1 MIFVTYLR
9 KKEGVEV
16 VGGGRTST
24 TSTFFRFSCSF
35 SRRAIMANYSGGR
48 SDHSTL
54 DLNNT
59 RIWHD
64 PVFFI
69 YSPQKMMVNLSFC
82 TLDRSFALF
91 NLFQFDFFLLA
102 GISVDNNNH

>member
-1 MIFVTYLR
+1 MIFGTYLR
-9 KKEGVEV
+9 KKEGVEVV

-69 YSPQKMMVNLSFC
+69 YPPERVLLS
-82 TLDRSFALF
+82 LNKYDIIVGES
-91 NLFQFDFFLLA
+91 
-102 GISVDNNNH
+102 